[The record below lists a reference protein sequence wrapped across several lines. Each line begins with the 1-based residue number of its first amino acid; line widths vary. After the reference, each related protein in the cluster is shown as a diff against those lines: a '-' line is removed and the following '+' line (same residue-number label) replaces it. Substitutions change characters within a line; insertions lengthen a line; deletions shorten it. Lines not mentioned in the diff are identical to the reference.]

1 MIDKIKRM
9 REPLTW
15 TVIALVAANLV
26 LGVVRLVLLLTLEK
40 VPVFAAFQEIGL
52 SLMNLSLVLALVG
65 LVCTCLFVA
74 PATARA
80 QLVTRVAAWVLTIGV
95 ALTLVCM
102 VLGVAASANAFTV
115 ALEIFGGLLDVIIK
129 ALAAG
134 SLWVLTR
141 GVGAGRIDT
150 APSLAEV
157 EPAVQ
162 SPDAEVPPVWKR
174 EEAAGAAWRT
184 ADEAA
189 TGSPGTVVGGPAS
202 PGPGPD
208 VVPPV
213 TWRPVERASGSGD
226 GNAQGLTN
234 PE

>member
-15 TVIALVAANLV
+15 AVIALVAANLV

-74 PATARA
+74 PATPRA
-80 QLVTRVAAWVLTIGV
+80 PLVTRVAAWVLTIGV

-115 ALEIFGGLLDVIIK
+115 VLEVFGGLLDVIIK

-141 GVGAGRIDT
+141 GVGAGRIEP
-150 APSLAEV
+150 APPQAEV
-157 EPAVQ
+157 EPPVPSAG
-162 SPDAEVPPVWKR
+162 SEVPPVWKR

-189 TGSPGTVVGGPAS
+189 TGSPGTVAGGHVS

-208 VVPPV
+208 AAAPA
-213 TWRPVERASGSGD
+213 TWRPVERGSGSGD
-226 GNAQGLTN
+226 GNAEGLTK

>member
-74 PATARA
+74 PATPRA
-80 QLVTRVAAWVLTIGV
+80 PLVTRVAAWVLTIGV

-102 VLGVAASANAFTV
+102 VLGVAASANAFAV

-150 APSLAEV
+150 APQAEV
-157 EPAVQ
+157 ESAVQ
-162 SPDAEVPPVWKR
+162 SPATEVPPVWKR
-174 EEAAGAAWRT
+174 EEAAGSAWRT

-189 TGSPGTVVGGPAS
+189 TGSPGTVAGGPAS
-202 PGPGPD
+202 QGPGPD
-208 VVPPV
+208 VTGSA
-213 TWRPVERASGSGD
+213 TWRPVERGSGSGD
-226 GNAQGLTN
+226 GNAQGLTK